1 MLSPTNPALSAHA
14 RSAPPRAWLIAIA
27 VCALPLMA
35 AWWLTIRMSVDFY
48 AADNSGDQMFFT
60 FGAIFMMWAVMM
72 AAMMLPSVFPATLL
86 FARLNHEWQKTG
98 AFVFGYLSAWLV
110 FSLAAAAGQWWL
122 MRWDGLDE
130 NLALSS
136 NIAQGA
142 LLGFAGVYQFSS
154 LKKACLRWCAEPVTF
169 FLLHWK
175 NGRTGAIVMGLKKRR
190 FLSWL
195 LLGFNV
201 AFVCRR
207 RHGIALDFSVGVFRR
222 GGENSAFGGIRDN
235 G

>member
-86 FARLNHEWQKTG
+86 FARLNHEWQK
-98 AFVFGYLSAWLV
+98 
-110 FSLAAAAGQWWL
+110 
-122 MRWDGLDE
+122 
-130 NLALSS
+130 N
-136 NIAQGA
+136 
-142 LLGFAGVYQFSS
+142 
-154 LKKACLRWCAEPVTF
+154 
-169 FLLHWK
+169 
-175 NGRTGAIVMGLKKRR
+175 RR
-190 FLSWL
+190 FCFRLSERL
-195 LLGFNV
+195 AGFFFGGGGGTVVAYALGRLGRKLGLV
-201 AFVCRR
+201 IKHRARR
-207 RHGIALDFSVGVFRR
+207 
-222 GGENSAFGGIRDN
+222 AFGLCRCLSI
-235 G
+235 

>member
-110 FSLAAAAGQWWL
+110 FSLA
-122 MRWDGLDE
+122 
-130 NLALSS
+130 
-136 NIAQGA
+136 
-142 LLGFAGVYQFSS
+142 
-154 LKKACLRWCAEPVTF
+154 
-169 FLLHWK
+169 
-175 NGRTGAIVMGLKKRR
+175 
-190 FLSWL
+190 
-195 LLGFNV
+195 
-201 AFVCRR
+201 
-207 RHGIALDFSVGVFRR
+207 RR
-222 GGENSAFGGIRDN
+222 GTVVAYALGRLGRKLGLVIKHRARRAFGLCRCLSI
-235 G
+235 

>member
-14 RSAPPRAWLIAIA
+14 RSAPHALGLSPSPFAP
-27 VCALPLMA
+27 CANGGVVA
-35 AWWLTIRMSVDFY
+35 HDRMSVDFY

-122 MRWDGLDE
+122 MRLGRLGRKLGLVIKHRARRGFWALPVFI
-130 NLALSS
+130 NLAHS
-136 NIAQGA
+136 
-142 LLGFAGVYQFSS
+142 
-154 LKKACLRWCAEPVTF
+154 
-169 FLLHWK
+169 
-175 NGRTGAIVMGLKKRR
+175 KRR
-190 FLSWL
+190 
-195 LLGFNV
+195 
-201 AFVCRR
+201 VC
-207 RHGIALDFSVGVFRR
+207 VGAPNR
-222 GGENSAFGGIRDN
+222 
-235 G
+235 

>member
-110 FSLAAAAGQWWL
+110 FSLARRRDSG
-122 MRWDGLDE
+122 GLCVGTAWTKTWPCHQTSRKARFWALPVFI
-130 NLALSS
+130 NLAHS
-136 NIAQGA
+136 
-142 LLGFAGVYQFSS
+142 
-154 LKKACLRWCAEPVTF
+154 
-169 FLLHWK
+169 
-175 NGRTGAIVMGLKKRR
+175 KRR
-190 FLSWL
+190 
-195 LLGFNV
+195 
-201 AFVCRR
+201 VC
-207 RHGIALDFSVGVFRR
+207 VGAPNR
-222 GGENSAFGGIRDN
+222 
-235 G
+235 